1 MIYDLRIIINAF
13 NFIER
18 KIFEE
23 EDILNKIDRE
33 RERDRG
39 FNKSI
44 DILPSI
50 HVKIYESIDI
60 SVNS

>member
-23 EDILNKIDRE
+23 EDILNKIDK
-33 RERDRG
+33 ERDRG

>member
-44 DILPSI
+44 NILPSI